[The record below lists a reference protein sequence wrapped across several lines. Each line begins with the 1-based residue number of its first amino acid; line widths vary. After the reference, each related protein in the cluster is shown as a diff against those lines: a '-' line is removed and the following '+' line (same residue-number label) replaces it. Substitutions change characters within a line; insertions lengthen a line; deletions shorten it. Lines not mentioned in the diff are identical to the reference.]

1 MTTATIDTFAD
12 ILTALERSPE
22 LREAMRRL
30 ILTDELMQL
39 PDTVARLLLMFE
51 QLTATVNA
59 MAERQERMENAILDN
74 RNAIR
79 DNRQAILDNRNAID
93 GNRQAIDELKAE
105 QVITNRRLN
114 RVEGKVNHLMGS
126 DYERKIVRGIRRTA
140 RRWLRLHNAAILLAV
155 TVPDNTTIPDIME
168 QAVNDGRITDE
179 DADYLDQADIILI
192 GDDADTQ
199 MPAYAVLEVS
209 ITIDDR
215 DIDRAKE
222 RARILERADGHPVRA
237 ACIGSAISDANRE
250 RADDLGVV
258 VITLPSDY
266 TD

>member
-12 ILTALERSPE
+12 ILTALERNPE

-51 QLTATVNA
+51 QLAATVNA

-79 DNRQAILDNRNAID
+79 DNRNAI
-93 GNRQAIDELKAE
+93 NELKAE

-126 DYERKIVRGIRRTA
+126 DYERKMIRGIRRTA